1 MGKASKLSVCSY
13 TKRDWWGA
21 GAVAAF
27 ATWNGLAFRMVN
39 APAVSLPW
47 SFLSFPRRDETWLA
61 ALATVLAVALIIG
74 LTTRDRMQRGGTVP
88 AFSAKTPLVAAAICM
103 VLGSAS
109 IMGEF
114 ASVAPVLACGI
125 LCGAGM
131 AIALC
136 IWVRIVA
143 VGDTSLAPQRLILG
157 FAIAFALDVIA
168 GTLPSTAAHALVS
181 LLPLAWCGC
190 LLALSRQ
197 LANTLSAQ
205 EAPARSFANTLTLC
219 VAIFGFAVFMGI
231 LGFDYDAIDA
241 QRVRF
246 VQASIMAGGAAL
258 ATLVLTL
265 LNRLSDIERIQIAV
279 PLILTTAFV
288 LLPISTASILREF
301 AVALA
306 QSTLLLTFVIA
317 LFSAREGEGVARF
330 PFLLATLAALN
341 LLGVFIGG
349 VIRNTFGLDA
359 TALTFTALLVVYF
372 VLLMILPLSRRRQK
386 VEYVITGASIVSPA
400 EIAQIR
406 CQALAER
413 YPELSARE
421 KDVLL
426 LMLQNY
432 SNARMAETLVVSES
446 TVKTHVRHV
455 YAKMG
460 ISSRQQLLTEAE
472 SIPLST
478 AD

>member
-1 MGKASKLSVCSY
+1 
-13 TKRDWWGA
+13 
-21 GAVAAF
+21 
-27 ATWNGLAFRMVN
+27 
-39 APAVSLPW
+39 
-47 SFLSFPRRDETWLA
+47 
-61 ALATVLAVALIIG
+61 
-74 LTTRDRMQRGGTVP
+74 
-88 AFSAKTPLVAAAICM
+88 
-103 VLGSAS
+103 
-109 IMGEF
+109 
-114 ASVAPVLACGI
+114 
-125 LCGAGM
+125 
-131 AIALC
+131 
-136 IWVRIVA
+136 
-143 VGDTSLAPQRLILG
+143 
-157 FAIAFALDVIA
+157 
-168 GTLPSTAAHALVS
+168 
-181 LLPLAWCGC
+181 
-190 LLALSRQ
+190 
-197 LANTLSAQ
+197 
-205 EAPARSFANTLTLC
+205 
-219 VAIFGFAVFMGI
+219 MGI

-317 LFSAREGEGVARF
+317 LFAAREGEGVARF